1 MIKILV
7 TTHSGDADELTVE
20 EFDPV
25 EINDQLNDNEVQSI
39 LIGDHIYSRI
49 DVKNIKP
56 VAELEEPETDPE
68 KEVEVEIEPDP
79 EPEE

>member
-1 MIKILV
+1 MSKTLV
-7 TTHSGDADELTVE
+7 TTHSGDADELIVE

-25 EINDQLNDNEVQSI
+25 EINDQLNDNELLSI

-56 VAELEEPETDPE
+56 VAEPEQ
-68 KEVEVEIEPDP
+68 EVEVEPEPDP
-79 EPEE
+79 ESE